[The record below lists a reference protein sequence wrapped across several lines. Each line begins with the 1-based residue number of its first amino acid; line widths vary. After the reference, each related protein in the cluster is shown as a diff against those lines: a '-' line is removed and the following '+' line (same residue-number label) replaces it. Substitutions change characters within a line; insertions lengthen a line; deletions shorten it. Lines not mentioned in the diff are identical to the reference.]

1 MSNKLLLIIVVFDS
15 VGLDIIV
22 AGLFVVVVVDCGGV
36 VISEGNGTPRKLGM
50 IYKLRSIGHSRSSA
64 SGLLVVGVATKSITA
79 KPFIPIYI
87 MAILVVKFSNGGWA
101 ETASWAESGQL
112 QFWSQPS
119 EILNLRSSNTPE
131 TVAFNIP

>member
-50 IYKLRSIGHSRSSA
+50 IYKSRTATGMDKTLHNGRS
-64 SGLLVVGVATKSITA
+64 
-79 KPFIPIYI
+79 
-87 MAILVVKFSNGGWA
+87 
-101 ETASWAESGQL
+101 
-112 QFWSQPS
+112 
-119 EILNLRSSNTPE
+119 
-131 TVAFNIP
+131 